1 MAERH
6 LKPLDLYCLKDGTLL
21 CVLCFM
27 AEHNMHAKECLPVDE
42 ASTALR
48 AQLGELNTVRTHAWR
63 YLMLFYVTRTTGA
76 YAHTPQG

>member
-1 MAERH
+1 MRTRAEKH

-42 ASTALR
+42 ASTVLR
-48 AQLGELNTVRTHAWR
+48 AQLGELNTVRAALPHA
-63 YLMLFYVTRTTGA
+63 A
-76 YAHTPQG
+76 SC